1 MTQWEKVPA
10 LRLAST
16 GTMCVEEQS
25 NHYKLC
31 SSHVHCSMC
40 TLTLTQNKYLK
51 SVAKVLKVM
60 LKAVILRK

>member
-31 SSHVHCSMC
+31 SSNVHCSVC

-51 SVAKVLKVM
+51 SVAKVLKIM